1 MLQKMDW
8 KISFVVILLI
18 VLLGGY
24 YEKLGVEARTMALP
38 LAIFIAAG
46 IIIARLK
53 KLEYETFTAKVNAK
67 EVIVQ
72 NFSVIDRH
80 GKQRVAISTTADNA
94 RMRFFDEQGIP
105 CATFDILNTGPMLKL
120 VGNKGSV
127 SIAFDEEGLPDLTM
141 RDDMDKNIWSA
152 GK

>member
-1 MLQKMDW
+1 MITKKDW
-8 KISFVVILLI
+8 KMTFALILLI

-24 YEKLGVEARTMALP
+24 YEKLGVEARTMVLP

-53 KLEYETFTAKVNAK
+53 KLEYETSTFKVNAK

-72 NFSVIDRH
+72 NLGVIDSH
-80 GKQRVAISTTADNA
+80 GKQRVTISTVADTAL
-94 RMRFFDEQGIP
+94 MRFFDEQDIP
-105 CATFDILNTGPMLKL
+105 CATFDILNTGPILKL

-127 SIAFDEEGLPDLTM
+127 SIAFDEEGRPNLTLK
-141 RDDMDKNIWSA
+141 DDMDKTIWSA
-152 GK
+152 G

>member
-1 MLQKMDW
+1 MMIKKDW
-8 KISFVVILLI
+8 KMMFALILLA

-24 YEKLGVEARTMALP
+24 YEKLGVEARTMVLP

-53 KLEYETFTAKVNAK
+53 KLEYETITTRVNAK

-72 NFSVIDRH
+72 NFSVIDSQ
-80 GKQRVAISTTADNA
+80 GKQRVAISTAADTGL
-94 RMRFFDEQGIP
+94 MRFFDQNDIH
-105 CATFDILNTGPMLKL
+105 CATFDILNTGPFLKL

-127 SIAFDEEGLPDLTM
+127 SIAFDEEGLPNVIIK
-141 RDDMDKNIWSA
+141 DDMDKNIWSA
-152 GK
+152 R

>member
-1 MLQKMDW
+1 MFQKKDW

-53 KLEYETFTAKVNAK
+53 KLEYETITTMVNAK
-67 EVIVQ
+67 KVIVQ
-72 NFSVIDRH
+72 NFSVIDNH
-80 GKQRVAISTTADNA
+80 GKQRIAISTTADTA
-94 RMRFFDEQGIP
+94 LMRFFDEQDIP
-105 CATFDILNTGPMLKL
+105 CATLDVLNTGPILKL
-120 VGNKGSV
+120 VGSKGSV
-127 SIAFDEEGLPDLTM
+127 SVAFDEEGRPNLTLK
-141 RDDMDKNIWSA
+141 DDMDKIIWSA
-152 GK
+152 E

>member
-1 MLQKMDW
+1 MFQKKDW

-53 KLEYETFTAKVNAK
+53 KLEYETITTMVNAK
-67 EVIVQ
+67 KVIVQ
-72 NFSVIDRH
+72 NFSVIDNH
-80 GKQRVAISTTADNA
+80 GKQRVAISTTADTA
-94 RMRFFDEQGIP
+94 LMRFFDEQDIP
-105 CATFDILNTGPMLKL
+105 CATLDVSNTGPILKL
-120 VGNKGSV
+120 VGSKGSV
-127 SIAFDEEGLPDLTM
+127 SVAFDEEGRPNLTLK
-141 RDDMDKNIWSA
+141 DDMDKIIWSA
-152 GK
+152 E

>member
-1 MLQKMDW
+1 MFQKKDW

-53 KLEYETFTAKVNAK
+53 KLEYETITTMVNAK
-67 EVIVQ
+67 KVIVQ
-72 NFSVIDRH
+72 NFSVVDNH
-80 GKQRVAISTTADNA
+80 GKQRVAISTTADTA
-94 RMRFFDEQGIP
+94 LMRFFDEQDIP
-105 CATFDILNTGPMLKL
+105 CATLDVLNTGPILKL
-120 VGNKGSV
+120 VGSKGSV
-127 SIAFDEEGLPDLTM
+127 SVAFDEEGRPNLTLK
-141 RDDMDKNIWSA
+141 DDMDKIIWSA
-152 GK
+152 E

>member
-1 MLQKMDW
+1 MRIKKDW
-8 KISFVVILLI
+8 KMAFALILLF

-53 KLEYETFTAKVNAK
+53 NLEYETITAKINAK

-72 NFSVIDRH
+72 HFSVIDSR
-80 GKQRVAISTTADNA
+80 GKQRVAVSTTGETAL
-94 RMRFFDEQGIP
+94 MCFFDEQDNP
-105 CATFDILNTGPMLKL
+105 CATLDVLNTGPVLKL

-127 SIAFDEEGLPDLTM
+127 SMAFDEEGFPNVIIKD
-141 RDDMDKNIWSA
+141 NAEESIWSA
-152 GK
+152 R

>member
-1 MLQKMDW
+1 MFQKKDW

-53 KLEYETFTAKVNAK
+53 KLEYETITAKVNAK
-67 EVIVQ
+67 EAIVQ
-72 NFSVIDRH
+72 NFSVIDNH
-80 GKQRVAISTTADNA
+80 GKQRVAISTTADTA
-94 RMRFFDEQGIP
+94 LMRFFDEQDIP
-105 CATFDILNTGPMLKL
+105 CATLDVLNTGPILKL

-127 SIAFDEEGLPDLTM
+127 SIAFDEEGRPNLTLK
-141 RDDMDKNIWSA
+141 DDMDKIIWSA
-152 GK
+152 E